1 MPAISELN
9 RKIVINKYLFGVDN
23 SGGNI
28 KALTDTYDVWA
39 SVEQRSGSRTLDNLQ
54 IQYKEVYKVVK
65 RYEASRILSPD
76 DEIVYETK
84 ILNIGAV
91 IEKEEGRK
99 KFNEITAFSNGKTT
113 SSSSDVIYRVAKVV
127 HYVATGGEVTF
138 QDNDLKGYTLI
149 IVFRDGVQYSYIITG
164 TPVGKQALYDSVEGT
179 IEFSAAIGTMD
190 LDEVVDVYLL
200 K

>member
-1 MPAISELN
+1 MPDIGTLN
-9 RKIVINKYLFGVDN
+9 RKITINKYLFGQDEN
-23 SGGNI
+23 GGNI
-28 KALTDTYDVWA
+28 KALAETFIVWA
-39 SVEQRSGSRTLDNLQ
+39 NVEQRSGSRTLDNLQ

-99 KFNEITAFSNGKTT
+99 KFNEITAFSNGKTL
-113 SSSSDVIYRVAKVV
+113 SSDTGTIYNVIKMVEYI
-127 HYVATGGEVTF
+127 ATGGETGF
-138 QDNDLKGYTLI
+138 QDDDLKGFEI
-149 IVFRDGVQYSYIITG
+149 ILVFRDGIQYSYITSG
-164 TPVGKQALYDSVEGT
+164 LPVRKQALYDATAGT
-179 IEFSAAIGTMD
+179 IAFPAEIGA
-190 LDEVVDVYLL
+190 LEPEEVVDVYLL